1 MRGPAGLCD
10 DPGMVLRTR
19 KQPGKPAPTPGSAA
33 GQREPGR
40 ERDGGGPGPAAAADQ
55 RAASA
60 PGPPAAAGGRDWAQI
75 AVYGTLALSLFL
87 LAWLAGPLLGSI
99 PWPVVAAGVGALILW
114 DQADPGLR
122 HRLAS
127 SPLARTRPARY
138 WLAQDRR
145 NWARGLLGGLLVIGG
160 IIGFLASRGQLSAA
174 RHGLAAMAAILI
186 GLSVIAAPWL
196 LSLLREL
203 DAERRQRIRADERA
217 ELAAHVHDSVL
228 HTLTLIQRS
237 ADDPRQVRRLARS
250 QERQLR
256 GWLQH
261 GRHGGAQATLASELA
276 RVAGEVEDSGGVP
289 IEVVCVG
296 DMALGERTSATILAA
311 REALVNASTHSGAP
325 QIALYAEVE
334 PDRVTIFIRDRGRGF
349 DPDSVPV
356 GRMGIRQ
363 SIIGRMERCGGRA
376 TVRAVP
382 GAGTEVELQLT
393 RE

>member
-1 MRGPAGLCD
+1 MI
-10 DPGMVLRTR
+10 LRTR
-19 KQPGKPAPTPGSAA
+19 KKPGRPVEAPGGNTGPRAPGDQHAAPAPGPRAPGDQHAA
-33 GQREPGR
+33 PEPA
-40 ERDGGGPGPAAAADQ
+40 PAPAAAA
-55 RAASA
+55 
-60 PGPPAAAGGRDWAQI
+60 GRDWAQI
-75 AVYGTLALSLFL
+75 AVYGGLAVALFL

-99 PWPVVAAGVGALILW
+99 PWPVVAAGVGALVLW

-122 HRLAS
+122 RRLAS

-145 NWARGLLGGLLVIGG
+145 NWARGLLGGLLVVGG
-160 IIGFLASRGQLSAA
+160 IIGFLASRGQLSQA
-174 RHGLAAMAAILI
+174 RHGLAAMAAIVI

-196 LSLLREL
+196 LSLVREL

-256 GWLQH
+256 SWLQQ
-261 GRHGGAQATLASELA
+261 GRPGSAAETLASELA
-276 RVAGEVEDSGGVP
+276 RVAGEVEDADGVP

-296 DMALGERTSATILAA
+296 DMELGERTSAAILAA
-311 REALVNASTHSGAP
+311 REALVNAARHSGAP
-325 QIALYAEVE
+325 QIAVYAEVE
-334 PDRVTIFIRDRGRGF
+334 PDRLTIFIRDRGRGF
-349 DPDSVPV
+349 DANSIPV

-363 SIIGRMERCGGRA
+363 SIIGRMERCGGQA
-376 TVRAVP
+376 TVRAAP
-382 GAGTEVELQLT
+382 GAGTEVELQLA
-393 RE
+393 RR